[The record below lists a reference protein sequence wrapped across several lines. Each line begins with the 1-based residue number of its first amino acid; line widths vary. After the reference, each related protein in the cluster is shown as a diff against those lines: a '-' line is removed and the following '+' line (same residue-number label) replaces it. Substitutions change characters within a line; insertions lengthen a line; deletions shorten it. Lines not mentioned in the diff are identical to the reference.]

1 MSDLIDRR
9 KVLNWLENY
18 KFEFC
23 AEVGKEREYNF
34 VENLIK
40 GIENEPTAYDVEQV
54 VKELES
60 RAEANE
66 DVTGRLKGIATKRQ
80 RDSWLARASAFR
92 KAIEIVKGGGVN
104 EV

>member
-40 GIENEPTAYDVEQV
+40 GIENEPIAYDVEQV
-54 VKELES
+54 VKELENIS
-60 RAEANE
+60 VQIYGEFNVLGLERAI
-66 DVTGRLKGIATKRQ
+66 D
-80 RDSWLARASAFR
+80 
-92 KAIEIVKGGGVN
+92 IVRGGGVN
-104 EV
+104 E

>member
-1 MSDLIDRR
+1 MSDLIDKR

-40 GIENEPTAYDVEQV
+40 GIENEPIAYDMEQV
-54 VKELES
+54 VKELENIS
-60 RAEANE
+60 VKIYGEFNVLGLERAI
-66 DVTGRLKGIATKRQ
+66 D
-80 RDSWLARASAFR
+80 
-92 KAIEIVKGGGVN
+92 IVRGGGVN
-104 EV
+104 E